1 MKRIIIVLIVLLVV
15 GCTQVVPPTYFEVQE
30 TNAITAAA
38 HVYSN
43 AVTEKNPLLLPIY
56 NSYIIHVCDID
67 GKEIGADGKSALNS
81 IYLPE
86 GEHKLGMFVHQ
97 IKNNQG
103 GLLGG
108 LVNKLAYDSEKR
120 VLRREITFNFEA
132 GKKYE
137 ITYKLKENVS
147 ALSRQGSDSYEYYI
161 KESLN

>member
-1 MKRIIIVLIVLLVV
+1 MKILIIFLSVFLAV
-15 GCTQVVPPTYFEVQE
+15 GCAQVVPPTYFDVQE
-30 TNAITAAA
+30 SAGLTGAAYI
-38 HVYSN
+38 YSN

-67 GKEIGADGKSALNS
+67 GKEIGADGESALNS
-81 IYLPE
+81 IYISE
-86 GEHKLGMFVHQ
+86 GEHKLGMFVHK

-108 LVNKLAYDSEKR
+108 YMAVMAYNMEKE
-120 VLRREITFNFEA
+120 VLRREVSYKFEA

-137 ITYKLKENVS
+137 LTYKLKENVS

-161 KESLN
+161 KEVAN